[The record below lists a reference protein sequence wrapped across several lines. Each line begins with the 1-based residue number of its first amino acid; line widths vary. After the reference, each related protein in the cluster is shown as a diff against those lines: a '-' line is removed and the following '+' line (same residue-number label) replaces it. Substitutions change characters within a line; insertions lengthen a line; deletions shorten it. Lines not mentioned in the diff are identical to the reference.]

1 MKFQITNRTTGEI
14 KGFDNPYALKGEV
27 LNITDNNIYEAESVF
42 EWATTPVVGGFKYN
56 NEKFDI
62 LIIGQE

>member
-1 MKFQITNRTTGEI
+1 MIYQLTDLTTNKTTGFATAYQLRESVI
-14 KGFDNPYALKGEV
+14 ALTKDIAEG
-27 LNITDNNIYEAESVF
+27 ESVF